1 MAMGRKVFN
10 VKVTLYSTVIFSIIL
25 TLGFVFAVSDSIP
38 VTAHGAW
45 QEIVIDS
52 VNVEA
57 QGPNVTVLSLTAE
70 EPIPHVERIILGG
83 FGWMYV
89 GGDHA
94 LVVVSHYGVRDSV
107 QNPDHWHVHNIWFES
122 VGGASF
128 SHCIT
133 KLSYDDTAGVPIN
146 DDDIRVIIQNSK
158 LEGTLVDPPIAISFD
173 IMPDPLKMTCVS
185 GFGLGI
191 HTTEPAPEVFEEEDK
206 KKGGGGGGGKP
217 DK

>member
-1 MAMGRKVFN
+1 MAMVRKISS
-10 VKVTLYSTVIFSIIL
+10 VKVTLCSTAIFSIIL
-25 TLGFVFAVSDSIP
+25 TLGFVFAISDSIP

-45 QEIVIDS
+45 QEIVVDS

-70 EPIPHVERIILGG
+70 APVPHVERIILGG

-107 QNPDHWHVHNIWFES
+107 QNPDHWHVHNMFFDS
-122 VGGASF
+122 VQSASF
-128 SHCIT
+128 SHCIREGG
-133 KLSYDDTAGVPIN
+133 LSFDDTAGAPIN
-146 DDDIRVIIQNSK
+146 EDDIRVIIQNSK

-185 GFGLGI
+185 GFGIGI
-191 HTTEPAPEVFEEEDK
+191 HTTEPAPEVFVEEE
-206 KKGGGGGGGKP
+206 KKGGGGNPNK
-217 DK
+217 